1 VTIKTFYELFQ
12 RNVTV
17 FVGLTETAFVRSGI
31 PMSIRALL
39 SKYLDQSGAKR
50 DLDPFDRIEQK
61 DTQALVEKVEVDHLI
76 EMGSSAKFVTS
87 NNLIVTAVNG
97 AETPERITEGAQ
109 AIVSDAP
116 QRTQGMLAIRD
127 HEPPKNHYIEA
138 LLGRPEGLEI
148 NQHFEDG
155 VLNEEDRAVAGR
167 RGQARG
173 HRS

>member
-1 VTIKTFYELFQ
+1 MTIKTFYELFQ

-39 SKYLDQSGAKR
+39 SKHLDQSGAKR

-97 AETPERITEGAQ
+97 AEIPERITEGAQ

-116 QRTQGMLAIRD
+116 Q
-127 HEPPKNHYIEA
+127 
-138 LLGRPEGLEI
+138 
-148 NQHFEDG
+148 
-155 VLNEEDRAVAGR
+155 
-167 RGQARG
+167 
-173 HRS
+173 